1 MDTGN
6 TIAAY
11 IRHQSD
17 GEQSKDTQTEYF
29 PTNLIL
35 TSPNEE
41 YVDWTMAV
49 QMTTLEMTTEGSAVG
64 TWQWHW
70 RLMTVSVYIVMQSLP
85 ECDDPR
91 DSPTDCLRQ

>member
-1 MDTGN
+1 MWRRDLILADLLVLSQINTSQMDTGN

-64 TWQWHW
+64 T
-70 RLMTVSVYIVMQSLP
+70 
-85 ECDDPR
+85 
-91 DSPTDCLRQ
+91 